1 MRDAPASTGI
11 ENRDATPSTPRR
23 PYRRRDLPPKPW
35 ARGTSL
41 RRRSSDVSEHARS
54 HWETTGPPPPPPRWE
69 ARLAPLAFRAT
80 DRLPKPRRAEPR
92 PSQRIQPHEPAV
104 FRPSVGREQVDGQ
117 VLWTLK
123 LDRRPAARVRGAR
136 QNDRAHER

>member
-80 DRLPKPRRAEPR
+80 DRQR
-92 PSQRIQPHEPAV
+92 SQTHEPAV